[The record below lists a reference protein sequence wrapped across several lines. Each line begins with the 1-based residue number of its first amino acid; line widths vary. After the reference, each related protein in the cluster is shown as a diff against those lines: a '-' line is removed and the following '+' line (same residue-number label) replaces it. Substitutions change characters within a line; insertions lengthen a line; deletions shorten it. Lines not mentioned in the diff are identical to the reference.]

1 VVQDADLLTQ
11 GSCHQICPGTL
22 RGHVGRMTGPARAQH
37 WGAQGWFGHESR
49 ALMVEFTYQ
58 LGKKFPV
65 SDLHSA
71 RPPLRRSRQPLLMG
85 GLSLDMRMERLGV
98 YAQVWADSAV

>member
-1 VVQDADLLTQ
+1 
-11 GSCHQICPGTL
+11 
-22 RGHVGRMTGPARAQH
+22 
-37 WGAQGWFGHESR
+37 
-49 ALMVEFTYQ
+49 MVEFTYQ